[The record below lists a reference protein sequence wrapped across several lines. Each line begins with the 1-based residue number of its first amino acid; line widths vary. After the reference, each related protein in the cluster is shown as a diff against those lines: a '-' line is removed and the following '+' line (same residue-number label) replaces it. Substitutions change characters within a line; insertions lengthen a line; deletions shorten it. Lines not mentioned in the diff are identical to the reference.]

1 MYRLWN
7 PRQTTARGFTL
18 VELLVVIGI
27 IGILIALL
35 LPAVQAARDSARR
48 VQCTNKIKQI
58 SLALHN
64 HHNAYGSLPPGVP
77 QCSANRGRIWHQ
89 GGGDYCQ
96 GPVWTLNI
104 LAELEE
110 TVLADYVLEAMN
122 STHMVADDLEHAAPQ
137 GDLNRRNVSR
147 FTPPAFICP
156 SADLMSFDKRINTYA
171 HDEYTSKA
179 NYVACWGSDGYLGY
193 DPRQP
198 MPGYVLSKQGA
209 FGMVMLR
216 GWQAVPDG
224 GDTPKALG
232 PWKMGRGQGTKLTQI
247 SDGASQTLMIS
258 EVVGYDTSQ
267 DGRGGWVL
275 QSMGSSNFSAKW
287 PPNARGMGIDPETNE
302 SLTMNDRIAL
312 CDSYHIPQTDPLF
325 CELNRVDDQVW
336 AAARSRHPSGVN
348 ASFCDGSVRFVA
360 DSIEVTVWRSLATKD
375 GSEAISNP

>member
-156 SADLMSFDKRINTYA
+156 SADLMSFDKRI
-171 HDEYTSKA
+171 
-179 NYVACWGSDGYLGY
+179 
-193 DPRQP
+193 
-198 MPGYVLSKQGA
+198 
-209 FGMVMLR
+209 
-216 GWQAVPDG
+216 G